1 MDSPFVQ
8 ATFAG
13 YFSAPGSLTHQYLKQ
28 LNKET
33 GACERADS
41 GTPRLWTTAVRRRIG
56 RGLILAGTRL
66 QGKSSLSPAPFPDP
80 LNTH

>member
-13 YFSAPGSLTHQYLKQ
+13 YFAAPRSRTQQYPQQ
-28 LNKET
+28 LNREM

-66 QGKSSLSPAPFPDP
+66 QGSPTPFPDP